1 MPEAVGIAGFA
12 KLSLV
17 DWPGKVVSSVFFRGC
32 NFRCPWCHNPD
43 LVDPNRY
50 TDVSP
55 AEDVLAYLV
64 RRRDVLDGVVVTG
77 GEAVL
82 TPGLPAFLEAISR
95 IGLPVQLD
103 TNGSSPDKLFRLLES
118 GLVQS
123 ISVDYKVPFRLYPKV
138 VGGLS
143 PDAVR
148 RTIVSVLERGCG
160 EVRTTIVPNLHTPE
174 LLSEMASAIPGLT
187 RGLWRLQ
194 PFRPGTCLDA
204 TYNDLAPTDPE
215 HLAWLKREL
224 EFRGETL
231 LKF

>member
-17 DWPGKVVSSVFFRGC
+17 DRPGKVVSSVFVRGC

-50 TDVSP
+50 ADVSP
-55 AEDVLAYLV
+55 ADDVLAYLV

-82 TPGLPAFLEAISR
+82 TPGLPVFLEAISR

-103 TNGSSPDKLFRLLES
+103 TNGSCPDKLFRLLES

-138 VGGLS
+138 VRGLS

-148 RTIVSVLERGCG
+148 RTIV
-160 EVRTTIVPNLHTPE
+160 
-174 LLSEMASAIPGLT
+174 
-187 RGLWRLQ
+187 
-194 PFRPGTCLDA
+194 
-204 TYNDLAPTDPE
+204 
-215 HLAWLKREL
+215 
-224 EFRGETL
+224 
-231 LKF
+231 